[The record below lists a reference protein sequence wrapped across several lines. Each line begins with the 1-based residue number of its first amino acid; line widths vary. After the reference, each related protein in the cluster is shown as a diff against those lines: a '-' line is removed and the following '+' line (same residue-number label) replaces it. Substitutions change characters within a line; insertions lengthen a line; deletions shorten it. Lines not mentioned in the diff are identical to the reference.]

1 VVRSNVV
8 RNISYFADT
17 IYQLN
22 VLIYCFQGNFH
33 GTSPNFPYIFSY
45 NGGKR
50 KSQRSHINPLGKTN
64 KYGKETT
71 MELNRT
77 GHENR
82 GQQPPQPQQPPQYD
96 TAMSTGEEVAATIV
110 AGGLHHC
117 AHVVIHRPPQEQL
130 AGKFHPHQKAPK
142 KYRAVIEDSDEE
154 QDKDNNFERRSIGT
168 DTHVGTAYASIRE
181 GRPTTG
187 LPNQKETHTNKA
199 EHAAH
204 NSLHP
209 EQPKRK
215 QVPQTHTQSNNNEY
229 NLLQKRWRELA
240 KSKEAH
246 EAEATAVLE
255 ALKASLVTRDGVPKS
270 EDTLFEDS
278 QPQAMDR
285 SQPAKKMQ
293 AYHPSIAPPRSRE
306 TCPHT
311 PRPLSTKV
319 DQPVGRERE
328 SLWPGEPPGT
338 EGSQNNNHIQPDFG
352 KQRQTLDENQ
362 NEKPLIRFK
371 DKQQSE
377 QSHTKED
384 LMIPRRACNHPKHQA
399 KTYVGQPINIHQDII
414 SPGTQQKRTRMG
426 GHAEETEDNT
436 RTRIGNPHRIGDWFP
451 TSGKVTIDQVHQ
463 QTRKRMVW
471 HPQ

>member
-1 VVRSNVV
+1 
-8 RNISYFADT
+8 
-17 IYQLN
+17 
-22 VLIYCFQGNFH
+22 
-33 GTSPNFPYIFSY
+33 
-45 NGGKR
+45 
-50 KSQRSHINPLGKTN
+50 
-64 KYGKETT
+64 
-71 MELNRT
+71 
-77 GHENR
+77 
-82 GQQPPQPQQPPQYD
+82 
-96 TAMSTGEEVAATIV
+96 MSTGEEVAATIV

-142 KYRAVIEDSDEE
+142 KYRAVIEDSEEE
-154 QDKDNNFERRSIGT
+154 QDKDNNFERRRSIGN
-168 DTHVGTAYASIRE
+168 DTHVGTAYSSIRE
-181 GRPTTG
+181 DRPTTG

-229 NLLQKRWRELA
+229 DLLQKRWQELA

-255 ALKASLVTRDGVPKS
+255 ALKASLFTRDGVPKS

-285 SQPAKKMQ
+285 PQPAKKMQ

-328 SLWPGEPPGT
+328 SLWPGQPPGT
-338 EGSQNNNHIQPDFG
+338 ECSQDNEHVQPEFA
-352 KQRQTLDENQ
+352 KQR
-362 NEKPLIRFK
+362 
-371 DKQQSE
+371 
-377 QSHTKED
+377 
-384 LMIPRRACNHPKHQA
+384 
-399 KTYVGQPINIHQDII
+399 
-414 SPGTQQKRTRMG
+414 
-426 GHAEETEDNT
+426 
-436 RTRIGNPHRIGDWFP
+436 
-451 TSGKVTIDQVHQ
+451 
-463 QTRKRMVW
+463 
-471 HPQ
+471 